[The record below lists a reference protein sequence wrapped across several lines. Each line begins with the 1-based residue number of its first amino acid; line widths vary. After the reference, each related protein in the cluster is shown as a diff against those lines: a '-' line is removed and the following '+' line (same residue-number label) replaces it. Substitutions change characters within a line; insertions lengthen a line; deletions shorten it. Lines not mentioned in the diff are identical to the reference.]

1 MLAPYGARF
10 TTFFVTSND
19 GSSSNSTSATSGA
32 PEPAFS
38 ALVIATYSGLPAP
51 TSSWVTQMF
60 GCVLLNSVTARPIP
74 GTQAQNKTL
83 VALGLHELPATTV
96 TVGLALAVLAGE
108 LVVPPRGAATAA
120 ATAAR
125 GEQYRWRP
133 RPPLPW
139 SFFAFS
145 TTYWLNSYVR
155 YCRVCVRLPLCPP
168 VVRRRAR

>member
-1 MLAPYGARF
+1 M
-10 TTFFVTSND
+10 TSKD

-83 VALGLHELPATTV
+83 VALALHEPPATTL
-96 TVGLALAVLAGE
+96 TLGLALLAGA
-108 LVVPPRGAATAA
+108 LVVPPPALLLLPPLLHAASIQMAAAPATAVVILRVLDDILVKLLCSVLPCLRAVA
-120 ATAAR
+120 ALSPGRAAA
-125 GEQYRWRP
+125 G
-133 RPPLPW
+133 
-139 SFFAFS
+139 
-145 TTYWLNSYVR
+145 
-155 YCRVCVRLPLCPP
+155 
-168 VVRRRAR
+168 AR

>member
-1 MLAPYGARF
+1 VLAPYGTRL
-10 TTFFVTSND
+10 TTWCVTSKD

-83 VALGLHELPATTV
+83 VALALHEPPATTL
-96 TVGLALAVLAGE
+96 TLGLALAVLAGE
-108 LVVPPRGAATAA
+108 LVVPPPVLLLLLLPPLLHAASREMAAAPATAVVI
-120 ATAAR
+120 
-125 GEQYRWRP
+125 
-133 RPPLPW
+133 L
-139 SFFAFS
+139 
-145 TTYWLNSYVR
+145 
-155 YCRVCVRLPLCPP
+155 RVLD
-168 VVRRRAR
+168 

>member
-1 MLAPYGARF
+1 M
-10 TTFFVTSND
+10 TSND

-38 ALVIATYSGLPAP
+38 ALVIATYWGLPAP

-83 VALGLHELPATTV
+83 VALGLHEPATTV

-108 LVVPPRGAATAA
+108 LVVPPAAALLLLPPLLHAASSEMAAAPATAMVI
-120 ATAAR
+120 
-125 GEQYRWRP
+125 
-133 RPPLPW
+133 L
-139 SFFAFS
+139 
-145 TTYWLNSYVR
+145 
-155 YCRVCVRLPLCPP
+155 RVLD
-168 VVRRRAR
+168 